1 MFRRE
6 TVHSHFFCP
15 FFSFSWFFCPTS
27 CRLHAPS
34 AIFLRV
40 GSALWGSLL
49 TALSCCA
56 LSCGKSLRVSLRH
69 EGRSSAPAR
78 VGVRCLEGRMSV
90 VFLFPLE
97 SRKRPCHPGE
107 NVEQNAAG
115 DPGRK
120 RERTRRERL
129 VIQPSRRLF
138 APQAKINAEMPRFV
152 VTIH

>member
-15 FFSFSWFFCPTS
+15 FFSFSLFFCS
-27 CRLHAPS
+27 ALYRLHAPS
-34 AIFLRV
+34 AIFPRA
-40 GSALWGSLL
+40 GSALRGSLL
-49 TALSCCA
+49 IALSCSA

-97 SRKRPCHPGE
+97 SRKKPCPRVKMARKMQRATREE
-107 NVEQNAAG
+107 NVKEPDEKGKNFSHLA
-115 DPGRK
+115 DYSHRRRK
-120 RERTRRERL
+120 
-129 VIQPSRRLF
+129 
-138 APQAKINAEMPRFV
+138 
-152 VTIH
+152 

>member
-15 FFSFSWFFCPTS
+15 FFSFSCVFSPAS

-34 AIFLRV
+34 AIFPRAGSTLR
-40 GSALWGSLL
+40 GSLL
-49 TALSCCA
+49 IALSCSA
-56 LSCGKSLRVSLRH
+56 LSCGKSLRVLLRH

-97 SRKRPCHPGE
+97 SCKKPCPRVKMARKMQRATREE
-107 NVEQNAAG
+107 NVKEPDEKGKLFSHLA
-115 DPGRK
+115 DYSHRRRK
-120 RERTRRERL
+120 
-129 VIQPSRRLF
+129 
-138 APQAKINAEMPRFV
+138 
-152 VTIH
+152 

>member
-6 TVHSHFFCP
+6 TVHSHFFVHFSP
-15 FFSFSWFFCPTS
+15 FPVFFCSAS
-27 CRLHAPS
+27 CRLFAPS
-34 AIFLRV
+34 AIFPCV

-49 TALSCCA
+49 IVLSCSS
-56 LSCGKSLRVSLRH
+56 LSFDKSLRVSLRR

-97 SRKRPCHPGE
+97 SRKKPCHPGE
-107 NVEQNAAG
+107 NVAQNAAG
-115 DPGRK
+115 NPGRK
-120 RERTRRERL
+120 REKARRERQ
-129 VIQPSRRLF
+129 VIHPSRRLF
-138 APQAKINAEMPRFV
+138 ASQAKINAETPCFV